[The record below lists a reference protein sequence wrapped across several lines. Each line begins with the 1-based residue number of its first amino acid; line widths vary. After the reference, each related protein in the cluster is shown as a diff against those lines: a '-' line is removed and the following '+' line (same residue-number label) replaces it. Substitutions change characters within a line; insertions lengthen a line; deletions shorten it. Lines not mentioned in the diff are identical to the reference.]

1 MMDSDL
7 DIARKATTR
16 PVEEVAER
24 LGLVRSDLI
33 LQGSSMAK
41 ISWDRLKQAGE
52 GKAGEGSG
60 NDKERAR
67 GGKENGGGQER
78 VEKSTCL

>member
-52 GKAGEGSG
+52 GKPSCQ
-60 NDKERAR
+60 R
-67 GGKENGGGQER
+67 G
-78 VEKSTCL
+78 